1 MLPLVCWPFLKSPC
15 IGTQLIT
22 SRQWYPVRGLSHDL
36 DTDFSNSL
44 LEGSPEYSYQ
54 SLLCRLLS
62 ALPPDLLPFL
72 CLLTVLL
79 SQAAKLEAQWPL
91 ALISHPLASVPSRT
105 KSSKTYLLSDPHSHA
120 TAHTP
125 VTLTCPACTPPFS
138 YSLTKHSNAF
148 MSLKVLFVQVVAS
161 VSFFSTCAMA
171 TVDGSWMDGEQGSI
185 ILETMI
191 IWIRET

>member
-22 SRQWYPVRGLSHDL
+22 SRQWYPVRGLSHVL

-62 ALPPDLLPFL
+62 ALPPDLPFL

-91 ALISHPLASVPSRT
+91 ALISHPLASVPSGT

-148 MSLKVLFVQVVAS
+148 VSLKVLFVQVVAS
-161 VSFFSTCAMA
+161 VSFFSTCGMA
-171 TVDGSWMDGEQGSI
+171 TVDGS
-185 ILETMI
+185 
-191 IWIRET
+191 